1 MNKRVDRLKGLLL
14 QIENYGS
21 QWGKEHREIIFVDIL
36 FGVAVYFMM
45 MSKNLVNCI
54 DGIWH
59 TSHFIAGAW
68 ETSLGRGLLY
78 FFDKLRSGLVSM
90 PLNTILTIFLISVSA
105 CLMLDLYSKREKGI
119 KILISLLLIA
129 SPVTGIILS
138 HCYMSV
144 DFGLAFLFSVIAVR
158 WIHSKY
164 RIAGILAGGIYCL
177 VAGMLSGIFWNY
189 MFYASN
195 AVNEKNFRIC

>member
-59 TSHFIAGAW
+59 TSYDIFN
-68 ETSLGRGLLY
+68 
-78 FFDKLRSGLVSM
+78 FCVSM
-90 PLNTILTIFLISVSA
+90 SDVGFIFETR
-105 CLMLDLYSKREKGI
+105 KRDKNINIPAFDCQSGYRYYF
-119 KILISLLLIA
+119 ISLL
-129 SPVTGIILS
+129 
-138 HCYMSV
+138 Y
-144 DFGLAFLFSVIAVR
+144 VR
-158 WIHSKY
+158 
-164 RIAGILAGGIYCL
+164 
-177 VAGMLSGIFWNY
+177 
-189 MFYASN
+189 
-195 AVNEKNFRIC
+195 